1 MMETDTQPD
10 SKALRLSIVKKI
22 LEKSTFSGVTGKT
35 IAEYSMDLE
44 NYINT
49 GELLDKT
56 KTKDQLEWQKRSI

>member
-1 MMETDTQPD
+1 MTEEAIHQDQ
-10 SKALRLSIVKKI
+10 KRLRLGIVEKI

-44 NYINT
+44 HYINT